1 MDHCARATP
10 GKQVHLRMVG
20 HAGLDITRRTP
31 RCSSAGRGVTFLRG
45 SSERGRT
52 RGRTRGRGDIIIAGV
67 TGTGSGPALAGAPRH
82 PPPPTPLSV
91 LVAFEEG
98 SSDAMDMMS
107 LGMSTDI
114 EVIGETTSV
123 SGEILGDAL
132 AGAPTESG
140 RGLLGES
147 IGESDVAALGE
158 TTSGILRELLEE
170 IATGVH
176 RDALAESDGLFFGEI
191 DLVKVF
197 KRCVGEGKS
206 ESGEAREV
214 GEVGE
219 GREAGEVG
227 EAGEIVGAGGEAL
240 SEAFC
245 DCA

>member
-1 MDHCARATP
+1 MDHCARATS

-20 HAGLDITRRTP
+20 HAGLDITRRAP
-31 RCSSAGRGVTFLRG
+31 RCSSAGRGATFLRG

-52 RGRTRGRGDIIIAGV
+52 RGRGDLIAGV
-67 TGTGSGPALAGAPRH
+67 TGTGSEPALAAAPRH

-91 LVAFEEG
+91 LVALEEG
-98 SSDAMDMMS
+98 PSDAMDMMS

-132 AGAPTESG
+132 AGPPTESG

-147 IGESDVAALGE
+147 VGESDVTALGE

-170 IATGVH
+170 TATGVH
-176 RDALAESDGLFFGEI
+176 RDALAESDGLFFGET
-191 DLVKVF
+191 DLAKVF

-219 GREAGEVG
+219 GREVGEVG